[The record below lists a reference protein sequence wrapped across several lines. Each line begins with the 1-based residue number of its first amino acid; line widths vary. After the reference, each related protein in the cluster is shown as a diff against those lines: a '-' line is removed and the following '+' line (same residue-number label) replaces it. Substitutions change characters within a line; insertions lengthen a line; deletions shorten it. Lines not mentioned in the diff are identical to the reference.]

1 MKYLYT
7 ILAIIGG
14 ATVVTLLLLL
24 PEKKVD
30 PGEIVLSINGRNIG
44 KEMVAGEGKKHGYHS
59 DEQAEIIDNIITRE
73 LLIQEAERCEI
84 HKEESFRQSLKGYYE
99 NSLVKTLLDRQ
110 NETLQVSV
118 SEDEING
125 YLDYLGKVVTF
136 SRLEKIPA
144 SPAEAE
150 KAPGVSNTALFSE
163 LASPVRLLL
172 ASLKPSQ
179 FAVKYDT
186 GSEAYALRLDS
197 VQDGPE
203 KAIKP
208 VERERVREMLIGH
221 KKEQQ
226 MNRWLVDL
234 RQKATITIH
243 NENR

>member
-14 ATVVTLLLLL
+14 ATVITLLLLL

-30 PGEIVLSINGRNIG
+30 PGEIALSINGRNFG

-73 LLIQEAERCEI
+73 LLIQEAERREI
-84 HKEESFRQSLKGYYE
+84 HKEESFRQSLKSYYE

-125 YLDYLGKVVTF
+125 YLGYLGKVVTF
-136 SRLEKIPA
+136 SRLETIPA

-150 KAPGVSNTALFSE
+150 KTPGVSNTALFSE
-163 LASPVRLLL
+163 LATPVRLLL

-203 KAIKP
+203 KASKP